1 MTESLSQW
9 HRRNNSQSYLQAEGS
24 HVDWPEE
31 TIFPTGPESGEE
43 GEEAFA
49 AIHRIKDVRL
59 PNDRFVGEA
68 VTLEE
73 MRDAGAV

>member
-1 MTESLSQW
+1 MTESLGQW
-9 HRRNNSQSYLQAEGS
+9 HREQNPYNYRQAEGS

-31 TIFPTGPESGEE
+31 AAFPVGPGSGTE
-43 GEEAFA
+43 GEEVFSTM
-49 AIHRIKDVRL
+49 HRIKPVRL